1 MKTTQ
6 LPAEIRE
13 IKPRLMRVKFDIPCT
28 IRIVNSEES
37 LEAHVELDDGVL
49 PASGDRIVVHGERI
63 IAPIGESITF
73 RRPAT
78 LTRASILDKIWVR
91 IRSMFELTELYEV
104 SFSPA
109 RKL

>member
-13 IKPRLMRVKFDIPCT
+13 CRPRLRRAHFAIPCT
-28 IRIVNSEES
+28 IRIVNSDES
-37 LEAHVELDDGVL
+37 LEAHVELDEGIL
-49 PASGDRIVVHGERI
+49 PTSGDRIVVHGERI
-63 IAPIGESITF
+63 VAPIGESVTF
-73 RRPAT
+73 RRAAT
-78 LTRASILDKIWVR
+78 LTRASILDKFWVR